1 MKKKAK
7 KICREQE
14 SWEETS
20 AEFKRAGFGDSGP
33 STP

>member
-20 AEFKRAGFGDSGP
+20 EELKGAGFGDSGP
-33 STP
+33 PTP